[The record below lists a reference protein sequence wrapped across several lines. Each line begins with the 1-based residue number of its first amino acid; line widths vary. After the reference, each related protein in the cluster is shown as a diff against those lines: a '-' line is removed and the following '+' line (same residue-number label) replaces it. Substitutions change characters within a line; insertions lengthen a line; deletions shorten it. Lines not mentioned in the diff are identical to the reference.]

1 MVNYININNKEIGIN
16 MKNEWYNCSTTEQKR
31 LTNFEYEDIKD
42 LLEEISYL
50 HTVIKRQNDKM
61 RELQNQSLIS
71 IVKDRFNKWFFG
83 TK

>member
-1 MVNYININNKEIGIN
+1 MVNNININNKEIGID
-16 MKNEWYNCSTTEQKR
+16 MKDSWYNYSPEVQK
-31 LTNFEYEDIKD
+31 LHFEEMSMID
-42 LLEEISYL
+42 EISHL
-50 HTVIKRQNDKM
+50 HTVIKRQNDRI